1 MKHNC
6 LSVIKQLIPT
16 TMKKRIFLIVSS
28 LLVSIFIF
36 IQINTIMAA
45 NKTETQ
51 KYRVIKTEKDFEI
64 RFYPPATLAT
74 ITSTAKSYKELAN
87 PGFRKLANFIF
98 GGNKSNKSISMTTPV
113 HMDINDTVSS
123 MSFVMPSAYSKS
135 DLPEPNDPNVI
146 ISTTSEDYVAA
157 IRFSGYASDSD
168 IKTYSS
174 RLQSALDARGIE
186 YLGNFRFLG
195 YNAPYQFWGRKNEI
209 IVSIRWNNAK

>member
-1 MKHNC
+1 
-6 LSVIKQLIPT
+6 
-16 TMKKRIFLIVSS
+16 MKKRIFLIVSS

-113 HMDINDTVSS
+113 HMDINDTISS

-157 IRFSGYASDSD
+157 VRFSGYASDSD
-168 IKTYSS
+168 IKTYSAK
-174 RLQSALDARGIE
+174 LQSALNAQGIE
-186 YLGNFRFLG
+186 SVGNFRFLG

-209 IVSIRWNNAK
+209 IVSIRWNTAK

>member
-1 MKHNC
+1 
-6 LSVIKQLIPT
+6 
-16 TMKKRIFLIVSS
+16 
-28 LLVSIFIF
+28 
-36 IQINTIMAA
+36 MAA

-113 HMDINDTVSS
+113 HMDINDTISS

-157 IRFSGYASDSD
+157 VRFSGYASDSD
-168 IKTYSS
+168 IKTYSAK
-174 RLQSALDARGIE
+174 LQSALNAQGIE
-186 YLGNFRFLG
+186 SVGNFRFLG

-209 IVSIRWNNAK
+209 IVSIRWNTAK

>member
-1 MKHNC
+1 
-6 LSVIKQLIPT
+6 
-16 TMKKRIFLIVSS
+16 MKKRIFLIVSS

-113 HMDINDTVSS
+113 HMDINDTISS

-157 IRFSGYASDSD
+157 VRFSGYASDSD
-168 IKTYSS
+168 IKTYSAK
-174 RLQSALDARGIE
+174 LQSALNAQGIE
-186 YLGNFRFLG
+186 SVGNFRFLG
-195 YNAPYQFWGRKNEI
+195 YNAPYQFWNRKNEI

>member
-1 MKHNC
+1 
-6 LSVIKQLIPT
+6 
-16 TMKKRIFLIVSS
+16 MKKKIFLIVAM
-28 LLVSIFIF
+28 LLVAIFVF

-51 KYRVIKTEKDFEI
+51 KYSVIKTEKDFEI
-64 RFYPPATLAT
+64 RFYPSATLAT

-123 MSFVMPSAYSKS
+123 MSFVMPSDYSKEN
-135 DLPEPNDPNVI
+135 LPEPNDPNVI
-146 ISTTSEDYVAA
+146 ISTTTEEYVAA

-168 IKTYSS
+168 IKTYTT
-174 RLQSALDARGIE
+174 RLQRALDAQGIE
-186 YLGNFRFLG
+186 YVGNFRFLG
-195 YNAPYQFWGRKNEI
+195 YNAPYQFLGRKNEI
-209 IVSIRWNNAK
+209 IVCIRWNTEKIK